1 MSTLLHMEL
10 EGLPP
15 TVNHLYLQRGG
26 RRYKSPD
33 GRAYQ
38 EQVCADMRRQW
49 GQAPYSGHTE
59 LRITYLTRDKR
70 RWDIDNRVKA
80 LQDCLVLAGVLKD
93 DSQIRRLV
101 VERTDSD
108 VTATYLSLSKYVRVN
123 RSGAEHTQQ
132 RAKYSCMA

>member
-1 MSTLLHMEL
+1 MSQLLEMEL

-15 TVNHLYLQRGG
+15 TVNHLYLQHGG

-38 EQVCADMRRQW
+38 ERVCADMRRQW
-49 GQAPYSGHTE
+49 AQEPYSGHAE
-59 LRITYLTRDKR
+59 LRITYRTRDKR

-80 LQDCLVLAGVLKD
+80 LQDCLVMSGILKD

-101 VERTDSD
+101 VERTESD
-108 VTATYLSLSKYVRVN
+108 VTATRLLLSKYSSN
-123 RSGAEHTQQ
+123 
-132 RAKYSCMA
+132 

>member
-1 MSTLLHMEL
+1 MSQLLYMEL

-38 EQVCADMRRQW
+38 ERVCASLRRQW
-49 GQAPYSGHTE
+49 GQPPYSGHTE

-93 DSQIRRLV
+93 DTQIRRLI
-101 VERTDSD
+101 VERTESD
-108 VTATYLSLSKYVRVN
+108 VTATHLSLS
-123 RSGAEHTQQ
+123 E
-132 RAKYSCMA
+132 YSSNQPFCG